1 MKTIHT
7 FIFIIISLLLQS
19 CGKETDG
26 CPQSTNDFYNL
37 TDAEKSKIP
46 YTGTDTLL
54 FISNQGDTATLIGQG
69 KNQTYNNVTVSL
81 GNPDCGGT
89 NSKNYQKVNYS
100 YLNSKMNKISMLNFS
115 LFVDDVSNPNPFD
128 VYVDFVFNNGVSN
141 YSFISRT
148 NYLNGQ
154 VDYSDSIII
163 NSTMIKGIKLSS
175 KQDTGSYIF
184 YNKQFGLLEIKLG
197 EVTLRSL

>member
-1 MKTIHT
+1 
-7 FIFIIISLLLQS
+7 SS
-19 CGKETDG
+19 E
-26 CPQSTNDFYNL
+26 
-37 TDAEKSKIP
+37 
-46 YTGTDTLL
+46 
-54 FISNQGDTATLIGQG
+54 GDNVKLIGQG
-69 KNQTYNNVTVSL
+69 ENQTYNNVTVSL